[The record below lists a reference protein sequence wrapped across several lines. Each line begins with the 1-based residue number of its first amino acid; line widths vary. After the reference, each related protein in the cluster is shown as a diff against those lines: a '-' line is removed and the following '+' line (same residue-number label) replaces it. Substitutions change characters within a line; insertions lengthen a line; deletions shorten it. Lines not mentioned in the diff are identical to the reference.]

1 MNKEEVGKR
10 IKAFRKEKG
19 LTQTD
24 LADALGLNQSN
35 VSEMESGL
43 RDTLRLAELVSDNYG
58 VSLDVLIYGDNN
70 ISKQDILISDTDNT
84 DINYKYAGRILELF
98 KEYMENERRYQDII
112 SRNQEIMKQMASL
125 EQLIKQNK

>member
-1 MNKEEVGKR
+1 MNKEEVGQR
-10 IKAFRKEKG
+10 IKAFRKDKG

-24 LADALGLNQSN
+24 LAEALGLTQSN

-70 ISKQDILISDTDNT
+70 ISKQDIPISDADNSEMS
-84 DINYKYAGRILELF
+84 YKYAYKVLELF
-98 KEYMENERRYQDII
+98 KEYMDNERRYQDII
-112 SRNQEIMKQMASL
+112 ARNQEIMKQMVAL
-125 EQLIKQNK
+125 EKLIKGE